1 MKLALL
7 TRRFPPEC
15 CGVGDYT
22 ARLAESWEQLGH
34 EVTVFAASKENQN
47 ESGARKFPVERIRLD
62 AQRDVEPA
70 VDAICKAFPERV
82 QIEYSNYAWSR
93 WGFAFYM
100 NALVRALRKRGVPV
114 TIALHEFPLEMAQHP
129 MRAGLILAQWLHY
142 VKLVRDADEVLTNTR
157 ERVRILQRW
166 FPWRRESIRFRPNSS
181 NIPVAAGGAER
192 RAELRTQHAPAG
204 AIVLATFGTYHR
216 DKNFEAVVEAAAAA
230 QSEQPVALWLLGDS
244 SPAQPEYLE
253 KLRGQIRQSGL
264 EGATWQPGRM
274 DAEEISHC
282 LAAADVFVLPQ
293 PDGQL
298 TRSGSFM
305 AAAAHGLP
313 VIAVR
318 NAENQTDFA
327 HGENVWLVD
336 ASRGELI
343 LAAIR
348 QLAGD
353 AALCARLGKNL
364 RARHDREFSWT
375 AAAAPR
381 ELAAHRAEAIHA
393 DI

>member
-1 MKLALL
+1 MRLALI
-7 TRRFPPEC
+7 TRKFPPEC

-22 ARLAESWEQLGH
+22 ARLAETWKQLGH
-34 EVTVFAASKENQN
+34 EVTVFVAGNENQ
-47 ESGARKFPVERIRLD
+47 EQPEARAFHVERIRLD
-62 AQRDVEPA
+62 GRRDIEQAVE
-70 VDAICKAFPERV
+70 AICKARPERV
-82 QIEYSNYAWSR
+82 QIEYSNYAWSQ

-100 NALVRALRKRGVPV
+100 NALVRALRRRGVPV
-114 TIALHEFPLEMAQHP
+114 TTALHEFPLDIAQHP
-129 MRAGLILAQWLHY
+129 LLAGLSLVQWLHFAE
-142 VKLVRDADEVLTNTR
+142 LVHGSEEVLTNTR

-166 FPWRRESIRFRPNSS
+166 FPWRREAIRFRPNSS
-181 NIPVAAGGAER
+181 NIPVAAGGTER
-192 RAELRTQHAPAG
+192 RAELRTLHAPAG

-244 SPAQPEYLE
+244 SPAQPEYRE
-253 KLRGQIRQSGL
+253 KLRGLICRSGL
-264 EGATWQPGRM
+264 EAATWQPGRM
-274 DAEEISHC
+274 NAEEISHC

-318 NAENQTDFA
+318 NTENQTDFA

-348 QLAGD
+348 LLAGD
-353 AALCARLGKNL
+353 AALRGCLGKNL
-364 RARHDREFSWT
+364 RALYEREFSWT
-375 AAAAPR
+375 TAVTPWEHATNAA
-381 ELAAHRAEAIHA
+381 EVVHA
-393 DI
+393 DV